1 MAGKNINKSRLSEID
16 FSSYNLR
23 DAYITEIPEYYS
35 ALRDE
40 AIFSNYGI
48 KVLVRIPADDDF
60 NYDENDVDEY
70 SNYVNVNWIDTVESI
85 VPKFTEYRQNVSEH
99 GMSADGTDGLYPLEC
114 LIPTKLHLPRN
125 SRIVFSEYDSNE
137 NKIVREWT
145 VLGTQMKQLSGS
157 KTYTR
162 IAECVPSRQ
171 ESFTSANIEEHTF
184 WFDYLLRSLNKDNQI
199 RAQGNIWFIHSIP
212 NRSLIKRCVKS
223 DIYEQAEDMYA
234 YIEVVKES
242 VFYDFRPCTIQN
254 GGHGFKVNEEF
265 VLKDPAGND
274 IYIEVKENAR
284 RKEPLVLTV
293 LAVDNDGAIMDYK
306 LNVERGYTSFGT
318 DGTLDVTVRDAVIRL
333 TAIDM
338 LDENLQESL
347 NSNATCEVRYIHP
360 YMSDSRFTAKSIAV
374 SVLS

>member
-1 MAGKNINKSRLSEID
+1 
-16 FSSYNLR
+16 
-23 DAYITEIPEYYS
+23 
-35 ALRDE
+35 
-40 AIFSNYGI
+40 
-48 KVLVRIPADDDF
+48 
-60 NYDENDVDEY
+60 
-70 SNYVNVNWIDTVESI
+70 
-85 VPKFTEYRQNVSEH
+85 
-99 GMSADGTDGLYPLEC
+99 
-114 LIPTKLHLPRN
+114 
-125 SRIVFSEYDSNE
+125 
-137 NKIVREWT
+137 
-145 VLGTQMKQLSGS
+145 
-157 KTYTR
+157 
-162 IAECVPSRQ
+162 
-171 ESFTSANIEEHTF
+171 
-184 WFDYLLRSLNKDNQI
+184 
-199 RAQGNIWFIHSIP
+199 
-212 NRSLIKRCVKS
+212 
-223 DIYEQAEDMYA
+223 MYA

-293 LAVDNDGAIMDYK
+293 LAVDDDGAIMDYK

-347 NSNATCEVRYIHP
+347 NSNVTCEVRYIHP